1 MIIESIDG
9 YSAPAAHDWP
19 DCSIDCGLG
28 TSTNGDETRT
38 CPARSGKYY
47 RVPQFPNDLNQQL
60 LCSLSMMGKLFIH
73 NTKLKIIV
81 PLETHVIRES

>member
-28 TSTNGDETRT
+28 TSTNGDETRA
-38 CPARSGKYY
+38 CPARSGKYCS
-47 RVPQFPNDLNQQL
+47 VP
-60 LCSLSMMGKLFIH
+60 
-73 NTKLKIIV
+73 
-81 PLETHVIRES
+81 